1 MIGKIKENIC
11 NKIHILTQNREAKK
25 LGFTRIFVTDK
36 VVKKYKNTVKGNKD
50 KSDLEV
56 VKKINRNFYSGQQIY
71 KDDDIITRA
80 YGCLQIRYDRKLKT
94 IYDIKN
100 KFELN
105 NGKCGK
111 INQEIRSQLNK
122 IYEIEED

>member
-25 LGFTRIFVTDK
+25 LGFIRIFVTDK

-50 KSDLEV
+50 KSDEEII
-56 VKKINRNFYSGQQIY
+56 KKINRNFYSGQQIY

-80 YGCLQIRYDRKLKT
+80 YGCLHIRYDRKLNK
-94 IYDIKN
+94 IYYIRN
-100 KFELN
+100 KY
-105 NGKCGK
+105 KSKRCGK

-122 IYEIEED
+122 IYEIEES